1 MERGFHMVIDKI
13 KELADLEAKT
23 LELKK
28 AIARERASEL
38 AGLPGKY
45 GYASLKEFIAAI
57 KALGSKKG
65 RSKGRKKRVRITPEL
80 KASIVKALKG
90 KKAASA
96 VAKESGVSMASVN
109 LIKKAAGLVKPR
121 K

>member
-1 MERGFHMVIDKI
+1 MGTEKI
-13 KELADLEAKT
+13 KELAKIEAKV

-28 AIARERASEL
+28 AIARVRTSEL

-45 GYASLKEFIAAI
+45 GYTSLTEFIAAL
-57 KALGSKKG
+57 KAAGGKKG
-65 RSKGRKKRVRITPEL
+65 RSKGRKKRIRITPEL
-80 KASIVKALKG
+80 KASIVRALKE